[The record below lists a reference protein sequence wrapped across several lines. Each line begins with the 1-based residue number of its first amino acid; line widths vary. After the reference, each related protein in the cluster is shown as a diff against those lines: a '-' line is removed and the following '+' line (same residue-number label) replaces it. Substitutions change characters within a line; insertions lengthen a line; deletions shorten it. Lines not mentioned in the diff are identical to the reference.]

1 MASTTAAAP
10 PLGVTYHDL
19 RITKFSPSVEKHLD
33 LIYASV
39 KSADS
44 ASSDASTRFLEAV
57 QRERRDDDQKACGEA
72 KARPVLESLAAFRTY
87 MAAATAMAPPREE
100 DLTFPMTNYFISSS
114 HNTYL
119 TGNQLYSDSSPE
131 VYRDVG

>member
-1 MASTTAAAP
+1 MASTTGAPP

-19 RITKFSPSVEKHLD
+19 RITRFSPSVEKHLD

-44 ASSDASTRFLEAV
+44 ASSVASTRFLEDV
-57 QRERRDDDQKACGEA
+57 QRERRDDGQTACSQTTGP
-72 KARPVLESLAAFRTY
+72 PVLDSLAAFRTY

-100 DLTFPMTNYFISSS
+100 DLTLPMTKYFISSS